1 MILWIASYPKS
12 GNTWVRAL
20 ISAYLYSDQGEF
32 NFDLLK
38 NVGYFDVLTR
48 YKFIKHLNNNDFI
61 NLHKLATISKY
72 RLEAQKRAEFLED
85 FSFFKTHNANIKIN
99 NFKYTNEKHTLG
111 LIYLE

>member
-1 MILWIASYPKS
+1 MDAFYYIELFFTKN
-12 GNTWVRAL
+12 GK
-20 ISAYLYSDQGEF
+20 F

-72 RLEAQKRAEFLED
+72 RLEAQKKVDFLED
-85 FSFFKTHNANIKIN
+85 FSQEF
-99 NFKYTNEKHTLG
+99 
-111 LIYLE
+111 